1 VSAAAEVR
9 ELRGEIRHWRR
20 GRADTSLYEA
30 LSDAYIAVFA
40 VVLLGSMTISAVANL
55 RQTTGAACT
64 STGCLETRAL
74 LPWLVAL
81 TGVLAVVVA
90 ARMFGPLFVPPAV
103 SSWLLPTWADRAA
116 LLRPRLLWTSLV
128 AFVVGAAAAL
138 GASTLDGFPPSAI
151 VLLTLSA
158 GLAGLAVLCLA
169 VRSQTREDPDAKL
182 LTWALALVVWVGLLV
197 LALGRGRVTA
207 PPSGS
212 LAWQL
217 AVVAAILGAVL
228 LLVRVVRGLGR
239 VRRVHL
245 LAGGSLAPSLS
256 GALAGLDLALAY
268 DVLLARRWLDH
279 VPVRP
284 RRGGPSGARALVW
297 LDLVRITRSPQTIVL
312 LAGSVVVPYVAETAD
327 IGAAVL
333 LVASLTGFVSG
344 LGLCSALRVVGRTAG
359 LARMLPFPDPTT
371 RAATLV
377 VPVTSMAAFG
387 LATGPALHG
396 ATGAPWG
403 DTWCLALAVGASA
416 ASAAVRWI
424 TGRPPD
430 YSRPLVSSPM
440 GAVPTNLYG
449 SAVRGFDIVL
459 LTIAPMLIW
468 QSANGALF
476 SLALSGVTLSYLV
489 ARK

>member
-1 VSAAAEVR
+1 MSAAAEVR
-9 ELRGEIRHWRR
+9 ALRAEIRHWRR

-30 LSDAYIAVFA
+30 FSDAYIAVFA
-40 VVLLGSMTISAVANL
+40 VALLGSMTISAVVNL

-81 TGVLAVVVA
+81 TGVLAVLVA

-103 SSWLLPTWADRAA
+103 ASWLLPTWADRAA
-116 LLRPRLLWTSLV
+116 LLRPRLLWITLV
-128 AFVVGAAAAL
+128 AFVVGAVAAL
-138 GASTLDGFPPSAI
+138 GASALDGFPVGAM

-158 GLAGLAVLCLA
+158 GLAGIAVLCLA
-169 VRSQTREDPDAKL
+169 VRSQTRGDAGAKL
-182 LTWALALVVWVGLLV
+182 LTWTLALILWLGLLV

-217 AVVAAILGAVL
+217 AVAVAILGVAL

-268 DVLLARRWLDH
+268 DVLLARRWLNH
-279 VPVRP
+279 APVRS

-297 LDLVRITRSPQTIVL
+297 LDLVRITRSPQTVAL
-312 LAGSVVVPYVAETAD
+312 LAGSVLVPYVAETAD
-327 IGAAVL
+327 IGDAVL
-333 LVASLTGFVSG
+333 LVASLTGFVGG
-344 LGLCSALRVVGRTAG
+344 LGLCSALRVVGRTPG
-359 LARMLPFPDPTT
+359 LARMLPFPDPRT

-387 LATGPALHG
+387 LVTAPALHG
-396 ATGAPWG
+396 ATGGSWG
-403 DTWCLALAVGASA
+403 DTWCLAFAVGGSASA
-416 ASAAVRWI
+416 AAVRWV

-440 GAVPTNLYG
+440 GAIPTNLYG

-468 QSANGALF
+468 PTASGALF
-476 SLALSGVTLSYLV
+476 SLALSGVVLSYLV
-489 ARK
+489 SRK